1 MRAHVND
8 FEKLAKSPTCQSL
21 ICSETPPFMHVATL
35 SKNFQFLNVL
45 DNLKSVMQLLEG
57 AFATF
62 WTMDTEAVACAIEEA
77 CPRWTHVKQT
87 LLSEPA
93 TQKLLLD
100 NINKHYSKIGPL
112 SQEMKRQVGLFKD
125 VHKDGRGILRGL
137 DIEYVSAKEQLA
149 DMAIETVAF
158 TYLLWHL
165 IEIVKTPGPLDI
177 AARDKKLTAR
187 TNQKQQHTKKTK
199 QNK

>member
-1 MRAHVND
+1 M
-8 FEKLAKSPTCQSL
+8 
-21 ICSETPPFMHVATL
+21 
-35 SKNFQFLNVL
+35 
-45 DNLKSVMQLLEG
+45 
-57 AFATF
+57 
-62 WTMDTEAVACAIEEA
+62 
-77 CPRWTHVKQT
+77 
-87 LLSEPA
+87 
-93 TQKLLLD
+93 
-100 NINKHYSKIGPL
+100 
-112 SQEMKRQVGLFKD
+112 GLFKD